1 MSELFVLRRA
11 NGDLLTERVSGH
23 LRVPLWSSKDAVARF
38 KERNPELMVFL
49 PARLNH
55 SLMKKIGDAEFFLLS
70 NDTPD
75 ADLDDGMPIR
85 REELFTDDQITS
97 QPGQAPV

>member
-11 NGDLLTERVSGH
+11 NGDLLTEQVGGRV
-23 LRVPLWSSKDAVARF
+23 RVPIWSSRDAVARF

-49 PARLNH
+49 PARLNR

-75 ADLDDGMPIR
+75 ADLDDGMPVR
-85 REELFTDDQITS
+85 REEIFTDDPITS
-97 QPGQAPV
+97 QPGQFSV